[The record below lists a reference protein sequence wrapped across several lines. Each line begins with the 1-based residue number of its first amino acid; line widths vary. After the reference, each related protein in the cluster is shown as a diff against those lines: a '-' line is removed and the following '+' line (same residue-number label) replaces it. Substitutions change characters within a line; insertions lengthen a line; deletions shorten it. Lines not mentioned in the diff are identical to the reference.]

1 MERVKTLVIGAG
13 AVGLAIGCHLSKND
27 PDLVIVDKETGFGKH
42 TSSRNSEVIH
52 NGHYYPPGSLKARL
66 CVRGNRL
73 LYDYLDI
80 HAIAHAKTGK
90 IIVAMDESEL
100 ELLDTYLK
108 TGQENGCQGMTLLS
122 RVEVLTLEPG
132 VKCVGGL
139 YVPATGIF
147 NTHGFMSSL
156 ESLAEHQG
164 AITVYGMEVLAI
176 RREDGQFIVEFA
188 NGEAFQCQQLIN
200 SGGLWADQLARMAG
214 LDVDKMGLNLHWC
227 KGEYYKTNRLGGIRH
242 LIYPVADP
250 KGVFLGIHLTLNL
263 NGEIRFGPNAYYRES
278 LDYRFDEGF
287 LDEFHRAVSRYLEVN
302 VDDLMPD
309 DTGIRPKLQ
318 GPGDGFRDFYIQEE
332 SRNGLPGLINL
343 IGIESPG
350 LTASLAIAE
359 YVAHLM
365 PAE

>member
-1 MERVKTLVIGAG
+1 METVNTLVIGAG
-13 AVGLAIGCHLSKND
+13 AVGLAIGYQLAKTD
-27 PDLVIVDKETGFGKH
+27 PDLVVVDKETGFGKH

-52 NGHYYPPGSLKARL
+52 NGHYYPPGSLKAKL
-66 CVRGNRL
+66 CVRGNSL
-73 LYDYLDI
+73 LYGYLAK
-80 HAIAHAKTGK
+80 HAIAHANTGK
-90 IIVAMDESEL
+90 IIVAMDESEKKLL
-100 ELLDTYLK
+100 EEYLK
-108 TGQENGCQGMTLLS
+108 TGQENGCQGMTLLNQE
-122 RVEVLTLEPG
+122 EVRDLEPV
-132 VKCVGGL
+132 VKCTAGL
-139 YVPATGIF
+139 YVPSTGVF
-147 NTHGFMSSL
+147 DTHGFMSSL
-156 ESLAEHQG
+156 ESRIEKQG
-164 AITVYGMEVLAI
+164 AFTVYGMRVMAI
-176 RREDGQFIVEFA
+176 RWEDGQYIVEFA
-188 NGEAFQCQQLIN
+188 NGEAFRCKRLIN

-214 LDVDKMGLNLHWC
+214 VDIDKMGLKLHWC
-227 KGEYYKTNRLGGIRH
+227 KGEYYKTNKLGGIRH

-287 LDEFHRAVSRYLEVN
+287 LNEFHRAVSRYLELK

-332 SRNGLPGLINL
+332 SRNGLPGLVNL

-359 YVAHLM
+359 YVNSLM
-365 PAE
+365 PTE